1 MRTARLL
8 TLRGEGVVGV
18 RGRGMSLERGG
29 KTPTSCGQTDTC
41 ENITFPQLLCCAKY
55 FYLFISEIEL
65 IFDVTMATG
74 GGGSTPRLYDED
86 DRLDER
92 LLNQISKWIMYNR
105 LPSLARHLGISD
117 ADITRIM
124 IPSRTPEEQCFQVW
138 LSQFNI
144 S

>member
-1 MRTARLL
+1 M
-8 TLRGEGVVGV
+8 
-18 RGRGMSLERGG
+18 
-29 KTPTSCGQTDTC
+29 KTFK
-41 ENITFPQLLCCAKY
+41 NINVCKIYILD
-55 FYLFISEIEL
+55 LFISEIKL
-65 IFDVTMATG
+65 ISDVTMATG
-74 GGGSTPRLYDED
+74 GGGSTSGYLYEED

-92 LLNQISKWIMYNR
+92 LLNQISKWILYHR

-117 ADITRIM
+117 AEITRIM